1 MKPASFLRPSRA
13 LALAGSALMVLGAL
27 VLAGLIFAPGTLP
40 VVTVTF
46 DPDRFP
52 TPTPGYLRGTPLA
65 PPSGRLPA
73 GEIAFVLP
81 VSAPHTPLATDTSDS
96 CRGGACVTPT
106 NTASPTTTLT
116 PTASATPSEPATFTP
131 TPTRTPTPTLVLTAA
146 PSNTPAPT
154 GTPNPCG
161 GGACV
166 TPTDTTLPTLTPTA
180 TFSITPSNTPTP
192 PPSLT
197 ATPTA
202 SATHT
207 PTPAPPDR
215 LLIPAIALDAPVQP
229 VGWQLVEIDGQF
241 FGQWDTPDGYTVG
254 WHNTSAPPGQPGNTV
269 LNGHHNIEGR
279 VFGHLIELTPGDVVI
294 LQAGGQTFR
303 YVVAQT
309 MVLPEKWQTV
319 EERLANARWIL
330 PGDDERV
337 TLVTCWPETGNGYR
351 LIVVALPE
359 REHIGE

>member
-1 MKPASFLRPSRA
+1 MNTA
-13 LALAGSALMVLGAL
+13 
-27 VLAGLIFAPGTLP
+27 
-40 VVTVTF
+40 
-46 DPDRFP
+46 
-52 TPTPGYLRGTPLA
+52 
-65 PPSGRLPA
+65 LPA
-73 GEIAFVLP
+73 L
-81 VSAPHTPLATDTSDS
+81 T
-96 CRGGACVTPT
+96 
-106 NTASPTTTLT
+106 PTTT
-116 PTASATPSEPATFTP
+116 
-131 TPTRTPTPTLVLTAA
+131 
-146 PSNTPAPT
+146 
-154 GTPNPCG
+154 
-161 GGACV
+161 
-166 TPTDTTLPTLTPTA
+166 
-180 TFSITPSNTPTP
+180 FSVTPSNTPTP
-192 PPSLT
+192 IPSLT

-202 SATHT
+202 SATYT

-241 FGQWDTPDGYTVG
+241 FGQWDTPDGYVVG

-279 VFGHLIELTPGDVVI
+279 VFGRLIELVPGDVVI
-294 LQAGGQTFR
+294 LQAGGQAFR

-351 LIVVALPE
+351 LIVVALPVWE
-359 REHIGE
+359 E